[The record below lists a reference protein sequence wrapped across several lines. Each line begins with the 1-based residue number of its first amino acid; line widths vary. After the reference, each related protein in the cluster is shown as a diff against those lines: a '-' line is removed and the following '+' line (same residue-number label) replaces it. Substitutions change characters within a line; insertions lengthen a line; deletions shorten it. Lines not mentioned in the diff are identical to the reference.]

1 MPSKSKSKSKKSKKT
16 KSSKTKSTDSKTK
29 AEQLDSTEIVTDV
42 VADTSE
48 NEIENEIKETE
59 SVSSTDIVVEKTL
72 VSRFDTHITTLQ
84 EIKKLISA
92 ELKAA
97 QELRKIA
104 KQETKKKKR
113 KKSSGSNKPN
123 NSGIMRKFKIPDK
136 LSKFMGTDIASR
148 VDALKFISA
157 YARDNDLQDEDD
169 KRFIELDD
177 SLESIFPDL
186 KGKTGKERLCFTSIM
201 THISSYFPKKGTE
214 EYDNMVV
221 LEDDE
226 VTNVDTA
233 E

>member
-1 MPSKSKSKSKKSKKT
+1 MPSKSKSKKSKKT

-48 NEIENEIKETE
+48 NEVDNEIKETE
-59 SVSSTDIVVEKTL
+59 TVSSTDIVVEKSL

-136 LSKFMGTDIASR
+136 LSTFMGTDIASR

-186 KGKTGKERLCFTSIM
+186 KGKTGKERLVS
-201 THISSYFPKKGTE
+201 HR
-214 EYDNMVV
+214 
-221 LEDDE
+221 L
-226 VTNVDTA
+226 
-233 E
+233 

>member
-1 MPSKSKSKSKKSKKT
+1 
-16 KSSKTKSTDSKTK
+16 
-29 AEQLDSTEIVTDV
+29 
-42 VADTSE
+42 E
-48 NEIENEIKETE
+48 NEVDNEIKETE
-59 SVSSTDIVVEKTL
+59 TVSSTDIVVEKSL

-136 LSKFMGTDIASR
+136 LSTFMGTDVASR